1 MNKELNNIKYN
12 TRRSKGVMMARFMR
26 DPMVLQAR
34 IIAIQEPWAN
44 PYQETTHHLA
54 KQSHQLLYPQAN
66 QTGGLRTRVC
76 LLCRSNEKD
85 IHISKR
91 GGHVTATH
99 TDDYTDTGI
108 GEGARYHVPNRGG
121 TSTSI
126 NANIEDKPLLDLR
139 GETMQLQKIDDAI
152 GYCMEVSTPWA
163 RYSSWANHSFTP
175 ECRETIKVIRQL
187 RRRFATSQD
196 NDDWHARNRK
206 GRVIAKACCTAY
218 RKWVKEI
225 TEEGTKGMWKIG
237 KWARNREASSGSIIL
252 ALKRPDG
259 NLSDTS

>member
-66 QTGGLRTRVC
+66 QTGGLRTR
-76 LLCRSNEKD
+76 
-85 IHISKR
+85 
-91 GGHVTATH
+91 
-99 TDDYTDTGI
+99 
-108 GEGARYHVPNRGG
+108 
-121 TSTSI
+121 
-126 NANIEDKPLLDLR
+126 
-139 GETMQLQKIDDAI
+139 
-152 GYCMEVSTPWA
+152 STPWA

-187 RRRFATSQD
+187 RRR
-196 NDDWHARNRK
+196 ARNRK